1 VQPTEQKYICIQT
14 LVNPIRMGKKD
25 TGEEYHQQQETYILC
40 NYISFLHKVL
50 PASQSQHE
58 ARAYDHLLARA
69 QDFHFKDFSFCL

>member
-1 VQPTEQKYICIQT
+1 MFTTT

-58 ARAYDHLLARA
+58 ARAYDHLLTAA
-69 QDFHFKDFSFCL
+69 

>member
-1 VQPTEQKYICIQT
+1 
-14 LVNPIRMGKKD
+14 MGKKD

-40 NYISFLHKVL
+40 YYISFLHKVL

-58 ARAYDHLLARA
+58 ARGYDHLLARA